1 MPQRLLSGQTQPGRR
16 GGSRSR
22 TFALRTPRV
31 WGAATARGTARR
43 GGLAAPHTPQ
53 SASPALL
60 RPSAA
65 ARWAPGSRSHPQPL
79 APGAGLPPRSRA
91 PWAGPRGAP
100 GSSQVSLGTERPQS
114 KRGKEK
120 AKEGQG
126 PGACGLAWRWGGVD
140 TKRAGKGPGV
150 ARGLRAR
157 PPLAGPLPSPSRA
170 PSSLSVQFLSPPLG
184 PSPLRRGAQSWGLRE
199 RREGKREGNGRGGG
213 ERRTIP
219 PKAGVEFQLRTL
231 GPNCT
236 PPPGPPPRRPLL
248 PDVAAALPWLGPLAP
263 GSLLLP
269 ATPPLS
275 PASPAPLSL
284 PFISPTSVFPVGGS
298 ALLPPSW
305 GPPRSGSSPLA
316 WPLQGWQG

>member
-1 MPQRLLSGQTQPGRR
+1 M
-16 GGSRSR
+16 
-22 TFALRTPRV
+22 
-31 WGAATARGTARR
+31 
-43 GGLAAPHTPQ
+43 
-53 SASPALL
+53 
-60 RPSAA
+60 
-65 ARWAPGSRSHPQPL
+65 
-79 APGAGLPPRSRA
+79 
-91 PWAGPRGAP
+91 
-100 GSSQVSLGTERPQS
+100 SLGTERPQS

-248 PDVAAALPWLGPLAP
+248 PDVAAALPVARSARSWE
-263 GSLLLP
+263 
-269 ATPPLS
+269 
-275 PASPAPLSL
+275 PASPCHAPAL
-284 PFISPTSVFPVGGS
+284 PCQPRASQ
-298 ALLPPSW
+298 PPFH
-305 GPPRSGSSPLA
+305 
-316 WPLQGWQG
+316 

>member
-1 MPQRLLSGQTQPGRR
+1 MAKGGQADAKGLRERGRRAALPQRLLSGQTQPGRR

-126 PGACGLAWRWGGVD
+126 PGACGLAWRWGRVD

-248 PDVAAALPWLGPLAP
+248 PDVAAALPVARSARSWE
-263 GSLLLP
+263 
-269 ATPPLS
+269 
-275 PASPAPLSL
+275 PASPCHAPAL
-284 PFISPTSVFPVGGS
+284 PCQPRASQ
-298 ALLPPSW
+298 PPFH
-305 GPPRSGSSPLA
+305 
-316 WPLQGWQG
+316 